1 MVMPPAEW
9 NNTTASFPSDR
20 CMHQLVAEQAARTP
34 DAVALVTEDVRL
46 TYAQLNRRANQF
58 AHYLIS
64 LGFQEFFF
72 SKIVKLQWETIWG
85 YKENSKSQSLE
96 QYYF

>member
-1 MVMPPAEW
+1 MGTMYDV
-9 NNTTASFPSDR
+9 
-20 CMHQLVAEQAARTP
+20 QLCTLYHCIVQVQVQCVGFCQKLIVE
-34 DAVALVTEDVRL
+34 V
-46 TYAQLNRRANQF
+46 
-58 AHYLIS
+58 HYLIS